1 MLTMKWKL
9 KICNKECYVI
19 DSESKGNYS
28 HHDPIKFLT
37 KSIESSD
44 YSDAY
49 ILVTG
54 NITVTR
60 TIAVPAGSSAG
71 NQNPKENYHLL

>member
-1 MLTMKWKL
+1 MNMQNLQQKIVCYWQWLKRKL
-9 KICNKECYVI
+9 FT
-19 DSESKGNYS
+19 
-28 HHDPIKFLT
+28 PIKCLT
-37 KSIESSD
+37 KSIELSLCD
-44 YSDAY
+44 YSDAC

-71 NQNPKENYHLL
+71 TQNPKENYHLL